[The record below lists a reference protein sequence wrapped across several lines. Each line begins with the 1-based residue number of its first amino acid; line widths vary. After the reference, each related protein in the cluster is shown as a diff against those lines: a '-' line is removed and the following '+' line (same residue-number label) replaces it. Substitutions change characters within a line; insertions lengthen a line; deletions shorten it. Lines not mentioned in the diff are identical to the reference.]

1 TAVVLLA
8 STLAGTPRSG
18 WEEARA
24 SELGEFAKVGSAYST
39 TAPLDLLKGGA
50 FGAFQKYGSGTCERK
65 ETSLRLEASAAAV
78 ELHGPEIRN
87 HRLRFQYAVE
97 GERTIV
103 DLRVSAGYREVTFHL
118 PVDGSGAWREFEVVA
133 LEHLYRCTVD
143 GAVNLGS
150 TTANGTDA
158 TAVRIRLKVRGG
170 NLLLRNASLEE
181 IRGIPPQEAWR
192 MLFSGDARGL
202 QVPSTWKVEN
212 GELAGLGE
220 LRMEESWTDFEAEL
234 ILQGRKGAHVSFGA
248 RGQPDLLRGEAV
260 PQYAGDFSG
269 FTFRVKGGTAT
280 LENERIYL
288 TRTLAPGPGPLTLT
302 VSGAPVRITSYR
314 ARPIR

>member
-1 TAVVLLA
+1 MLLA

-170 NLLLRNASLEE
+170 NLLLRNASLE
-181 IRGIPPQEAWR
+181 
-192 MLFSGDARGL
+192 
-202 QVPSTWKVEN
+202 
-212 GELAGLGE
+212 
-220 LRMEESWTDFEAEL
+220 
-234 ILQGRKGAHVSFGA
+234 
-248 RGQPDLLRGEAV
+248 
-260 PQYAGDFSG
+260 
-269 FTFRVKGGTAT
+269 
-280 LENERIYL
+280 
-288 TRTLAPGPGPLTLT
+288 
-302 VSGAPVRITSYR
+302 
-314 ARPIR
+314 